1 MWLCKKKSY
10 KGHSTNPT
18 HNMWS
23 LGNMWA
29 EFQWRV
35 EATQTTSISRAQYS
49 QGWITLQ
56 SWLSYELSHGT
67 FDCTAHTIYREGT
80 MY

>member
-1 MWLCKKKSY
+1 MWLRKKK
-10 KGHSTNPT
+10 KVTRGAPTNPT

-23 LGNMWA
+23 LGNIWA
-29 EFQWRV
+29 EFQLRV
-35 EATQTTSISRAQYS
+35 EATQTTISRAQYS